1 LHALSDFLDWVF
13 GSPSVGDTDSL
24 FLYFGYLGEPAF
36 GPPAFMHRGS
46 ILERPEAPIT
56 HHLRRIAL

>member
-1 LHALSDFLDWVF
+1 LHALSDFL
-13 GSPSVGDTDSL
+13 GDTDSL